1 MTVLIVTGAGVRQ
14 AQAQGGYRGMS
25 PENDPLLRLWADQR
39 AKQTRSSVGVL
50 QVSIGLLLMR
60 DAVVLLLYCPVFT
73 ERSVALSSIS

>member
-1 MTVLIVTGAGVRQ
+1 VRRSVWSCILSPVFAPLNAPLLRDVTTTDATQ

-50 QVSIGLLLMR
+50 QVG
-60 DAVVLLLYCPVFT
+60 DARIVLVL
-73 ERSVALSSIS
+73 